1 MRVAVMQPY
10 FMPYAGYFRL
20 FAVSDVF
27 VAFDCVQF
35 PRRGWVHRNRLN
47 DRTGNLQWLTLPLEK
62 SDRDT
67 TRICDLQFRPSA
79 QSDWMAETRRFPALD
94 SLRQSGGELA
104 ELTFALAGSPVDYI
118 IRGLQY
124 VARTLGF
131 KRNVVRSSELAI
143 DPAIRAQ
150 SRIIEVV
157 RRIGGDEYVNPP
169 GGRDLYAAD
178 AFAAAGIGLQFL
190 PEYQGNY
197 ASVLER
203 LASGPPAEI
212 LDEINQN
219 LDLQPA

>member
-1 MRVAVMQPY
+1 
-10 FMPYAGYFRL
+10 
-20 FAVSDVF
+20 
-27 VAFDCVQF
+27 
-35 PRRGWVHRNRLN
+35 
-47 DRTGNLQWLTLPLEK
+47 
-62 SDRDT
+62 
-67 TRICDLQFRPSA
+67 
-79 QSDWMAETRRFPALD
+79 
-94 SLRQSGGELA
+94 LRQQGGELA

-118 IRGLQY
+118 IRGLKY
-124 VARTLGF
+124 VARTLGIE
-131 KRNVVRSSELAI
+131 RDVVRSSELAI

-169 GGRDLYAAD
+169 GGRNLYHAD
-178 AFAAAGIGLQFL
+178 AFTAAKIELQFL

-203 LASGPPAEI
+203 LAAGPSAEI